1 MKPPARV
8 IHTSQLIALT
18 LGYFINFQSE
28 VEIRAPVS
36 KLQSYRAVG
45 VCNIPGELLKAGG
58 DTVLRKLAAVFNN
71 IWKTCEIPPD

>member
-18 LGYFINFQSE
+18 LGYFINFQSQA
-28 VEIRAPVS
+28 EIQAAVS
-36 KLQSYRAVG
+36 KLKSDRAVG
-45 VCNIPGELLKAGG
+45 IPAELLKARG

-71 IWKTCEIPPD
+71 IWRTCKIPPD